1 MRHQLIPITA
11 LNSNKIQAA
20 SRTSKVALK
29 TLLGS
34 IRRVGLLAPPL
45 VNYKNGKYTIIDGH
59 RRVAACKELGHHK
72 IPCVVYEMDNP
83 EEGFNEATGPIR
95 PPTGREWLE
104 GWARSE
110 NREVYLNTL
119 TPGVRRSLKLFIFIF
134 GSGRAEELGL
144 QGRQAPSIVAWITAV
159 DDFLSKYPGTLKVRP
174 HARQI
179 GEWMIKHGQQNDVR
193 RFLASVRGQGMLG
206 DSAKASKLGRA
217 ILSDRPLFPRID

>member
-119 TPGVRRSLKLFIFIF
+119 T
-134 GSGRAEELGL
+134 
-144 QGRQAPSIVAWITAV
+144 
-159 DDFLSKYPGTLKVRP
+159 GTLKVRP